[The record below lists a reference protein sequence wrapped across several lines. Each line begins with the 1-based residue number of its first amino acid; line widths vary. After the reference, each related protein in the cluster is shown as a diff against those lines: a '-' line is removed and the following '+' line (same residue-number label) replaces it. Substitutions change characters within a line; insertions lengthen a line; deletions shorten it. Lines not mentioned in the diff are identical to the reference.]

1 MIGMFLFMQLL
12 LHLLWHL
19 LLHLLLYLLL
29 HLLLRINFPL
39 KNREISNPKLLNQI
53 IINLEFF
60 RGVLI
65 KRWYKIIIFQ
75 EQFLNF
81 FTSRNQNISFL
92 NVFFYDMLII
102 AFFLYLSPKM
112 SEAFLYFI
120 INYEIL
126 VVVSP
131 SYFLLLPLV

>member
-1 MIGMFLFMQLL
+1 MIRMFLLMQLL

-19 LLHLLLYLLL
+19 LLHLFLNLLL

-39 KNREISNPKLLNQI
+39 KNREISDPKLLNQI

-75 EQFLNF
+75 ELFFNF
-81 FTSRNQNISFL
+81 FSSRNQNISFL

-102 AFFLYLSPKM
+102 AFLLYLSPKM

-120 INYEIL
+120 INFEIL

-131 SYFLLLPLV
+131 SYFLLFPPV